1 MNLELRNACSGEL
14 SSYRKKDGKLSYS
27 RLCCTNC
34 KGHPEDNSKRF
45 VDRDLNA
52 ALNILLAGTSVERP
66 PVFAGQSDLWK
77 ENPMGAQTDQT
88 KGLEIAQQTDHSLMR
103 VDHLVT
109 HITQTETGLVKCFL
123 LKTEK

>member
-1 MNLELRNACSGEL
+1 MWN
-14 SSYRKKDGKLSYS
+14 D
-27 RLCCTNC
+27 
-34 KGHPEDNSKRF
+34 
-45 VDRDLNA
+45 
-52 ALNILLAGTSVERP
+52 P